1 MRGMSPDAPKVG
13 WATLLKPEWL
23 PLLAVLLG
31 GVLLHSMNVMM
42 LATVLPSIV
51 EEVGGAALMSW
62 PTTAFLASSIVAATC
77 TGHLTAR
84 FGARSAFAVGAVVFG
99 TGALVCALAPSMG
112 FVVAGRF
119 VQGFGGGVLSAMAY
133 VLVGNAFPEPLWPR
147 VGSLLS
153 GVWSLSVLVGPLV
166 GGTFA
171 TWGNWRGSFYAVTLA
186 GAVLAI
192 LALRSL
198 PRARGERAAAVRRI
212 PVGRIALIC
221 AAIAVMSAA
230 SIAVTPIAKAGLF
243 GTAVAALVAMLTL
256 DRRSRSPLFPSDA
269 FSLRSVTGVALWF
282 CLLVSIAYSPLSI
295 FVPIFLQSLHGFDP
309 LGAGYMVAGASL
321 GWTVAAVA
329 VAGLPTRWS
338 DRMMMAGPLAMAAG
352 LLGIALFMT
361 AQPVAALPPLI
372 VLTGLGIG
380 VCWVFGVQGIMSGA
394 RPGERDL
401 ASGSVANVQQTGFA
415 LGAAASGIV
424 ANVAGL
430 SSGLTTGGIASAA
443 FWVPVSFVS
452 VALAAAVVG
461 WRLVV
466 LSRRMA

>member
-1 MRGMSPDAPKVG
+1 MSPEASQVR
-13 WATLLKPEWL
+13 WSALLKPEWL

-84 FGARSAFAVGAVVFG
+84 FGARSAFAA
-99 TGALVCALAPSMG
+99 GALVFGAGALLCALAPSMEY
-112 FVVAGRF
+112 VVAGRF
-119 VQGFGGGVLSAMAY
+119 VQGFGGGILSAMAY

-153 GVWSLSVLVGPLV
+153 GTWSVSILVGPLV
-166 GGTFA
+166 GGVFA
-171 TWGNWRGSFYAVTLA
+171 TWGNWRGSFYAVTISA
-186 GAVLAI
+186 IVLAVF
-192 LALRSL
+192 ALRFL
-198 PRARGERAAAVRRI
+198 PRARGERGGAVRRV
-212 PVGRIALIC
+212 PVGRVALIC
-221 AAIAVMSAA
+221 VAIGVMSAA
-230 SIAVTPIAKAGLF
+230 SVVGSPVAKAGVF
-243 GTAVAALVAMLTL
+243 AVAVAALIAMLQL
-256 DRRSRSPLFPSDA
+256 DRRAASPLFPSDA
-269 FSLRSVTGVALWF
+269 FSLGSVTGVALWF
-282 CLLVSIAYSPLSI
+282 ALLVSVAYSPLSI

-338 DRMMMAGPLAMAAG
+338 DRMMVAGPLGMSAG

-361 AQPVAALPPLI
+361 AQPVAVLPPLI

-401 ASGSVANVQQTGFA
+401 ASGSVATVQQTGFA

-430 SSGLTTGGIASAA
+430 SGGLTPDGIASAA
-443 FWVPVSFVS
+443 FWMPVSFVA
-452 VALAAAVVG
+452 VALAAAVMG
-461 WRLVV
+461 GRLVS
-466 LSRRMA
+466 LSRRAA

>member
-1 MRGMSPDAPKVG
+1 MSPEASQVR
-13 WATLLKPEWL
+13 WSALLKPEWL

-77 TGHLTAR
+77 TGHLTSQ
-84 FGARSAFAVGAVVFG
+84 FGARSAFAVGALVFG
-99 TGALVCALAPSMG
+99 AGALLCALAPSME

-133 VLVGNAFPEPLWPR
+133 VLVGNAFPEHLWPR

-153 GVWSLSVLVGPLV
+153 GVWSLSILVGPLV

-171 TWGNWRGSFYAVTLA
+171 TWGNWRGSFYAVTIA

-192 LALRSL
+192 FALRSL
-198 PRARGERAAAVRRI
+198 PRARGERSSAVRRV
-212 PVGRIALIC
+212 PVGRIVLIC

-230 SIAVTPIAKAGLF
+230 SVAGTPAAKAGLF
-243 GTAVAALVAMLTL
+243 VAAVAALVAMLAV
-256 DRRSRSPLFPSDA
+256 DRRSTSPLFPSDA
-269 FSLRSVTGVALWF
+269 FSPGSVTGVALWF
-282 CLLVSIAYSPLSI
+282 ALLVSLAYSPLSI
-295 FVPIFLQSLHGFDP
+295 FVPIFLQNLHGFDP
-309 LGAGYMVAGASL
+309 LAAGYIVAGASL

-338 DRMMMAGPLAMAAG
+338 DRMMVAGPLAMSAG

-361 AQPVAALPPLI
+361 AQPVAVLPPLI

-394 RPGERDL
+394 KPGERDL
-401 ASGSVANVQQTGFA
+401 ASGSVATVQQTGFA

-424 ANVAGL
+424 ANMAGL
-430 SSGLTTGGIASAA
+430 SGGLTTGGIASAA
-443 FWVPVSFVS
+443 FWVPASFVV
-452 VALAAAVVG
+452 VAMAAAVMG
-461 WRLVV
+461 GRLVA
-466 LSRRMA
+466 LSRRAA

>member
-1 MRGMSPDAPKVG
+1 MSPEASQVR
-13 WATLLKPEWL
+13 WSALLKPEWL

-77 TGHLTAR
+77 TGHLTAS
-84 FGARSAFAVGAVVFG
+84 FGARSAFAA
-99 TGALVCALAPSMG
+99 GALVFGAGALLCALAPSMEY
-112 FVVAGRF
+112 VVAGRF

-153 GVWSLSVLVGPLV
+153 GTWSVSILVGPLV
-166 GGTFA
+166 GGVFA
-171 TWGNWRGSFYAVTLA
+171 TWGNWRGSFYAVTISA
-186 GAVLAI
+186 IVLAVF
-192 LALRSL
+192 ALRFL
-198 PRARGERAAAVRRI
+198 PRARGERGGAVRRV
-212 PVGRIALIC
+212 PVGRVALIC
-221 AAIAVMSAA
+221 VAIGVMSAA
-230 SIAVTPIAKAGLF
+230 SVVGSPVAKAGVF
-243 GTAVAALVAMLTL
+243 AVAVVALIAMLQL
-256 DRRSRSPLFPSDA
+256 DRRAASPLFPSDA
-269 FSLRSVTGVALWF
+269 FSLGTVTGVALWF
-282 CLLVSIAYSPLSI
+282 ALLVSVAYSPLSI
-295 FVPIFLQSLHGFDP
+295 FVPIFLQNLHGFDP

-338 DRMMMAGPLAMAAG
+338 DRMMVAGPLGMSAG

-361 AQPVAALPPLI
+361 AQPVAVLPPLI

-401 ASGSVANVQQTGFA
+401 ASGSVATVQQTGFA

-430 SSGLTTGGIASAA
+430 SGGLTPDGIAGAA
-443 FWVPVSFVS
+443 FWVPVSFVA
-452 VALAAAVVG
+452 VALAAAVMG
-461 WRLVV
+461 GRLVS
-466 LSRRMA
+466 LSRRAA